1 MQTLEINGRGERIRT
16 SGPCLQ
22 KTLRLYG
29 SRGFP
34 VSQRFGAAHMGAHV
48 PMVFA
53 PEVHGELSTPVCRPS
68 RGEARP

>member
-16 SGPCLQ
+16 SGPCLP

-34 VSQRFGAAHMGAHV
+34 VSNRFCAAQMGTRV

-53 PEVHGELSTPVCRPS
+53 HEVHGELSTPVCRPS
-68 RGEARP
+68 RGDVQP